1 MGALALRLAGAEI
14 LPFDFA
20 AYGRDIAAF
29 ESVLAANRTA
39 RRQVDFR
46 GLERRIAEFQQA
58 GSDLNAA
65 VAQALAK
72 GPVDAELAAH
82 VNRGMMQ
89 VESNWANPEGIPG
102 RPWFK
107 HTLYA
112 ARFTYGH
119 LELPGLTEAI
129 EKRDWKEA
137 QRQARILAEALA
149 RNAALLRETL
159 AQAWG
164 GTPVLRPTSTSACC
178 TKSGS

>member
-1 MGALALRLAGAEI
+1 MNHFGDPGYRYHTLMTQYWGALALRLAGAEI

-20 AYGRDIAAF
+20 AYGRDIATFA
-29 ESVLAANRTA
+29 SVLAANRQA

-46 GLERRIAEFQQA
+46 TLELRIAEFRQA
-58 GSDLNAA
+58 GGDLSAA
-65 VAQALAK
+65 LAQALAN
-72 GPVDAELAAH
+72 GPLDAKLAAR
-82 VNRGMMQ
+82 VNGGIMR
-89 VESNWANPEGIPG
+89 VESNWANPDGIPG

-137 QRQARILAEALA
+137 QRQARILAEALG

-159 AQAWG
+159 AILG
-164 GTPVLRPTSTSACC
+164 NG
-178 TKSGS
+178 